1 MGPQPSRMS
10 EKTVLFII
18 DPQVDFLPTGCLPIP
33 GSDEDSERIA
43 EMIKEHVDEIDEI
56 YVSIS
61 FLLIDIHHRPSLDS
75 ILSHLIPT
83 NESSICWIR

>member
-75 ILSHLIPT
+75 ILSHLIST
-83 NESSICWIR
+83 NSSSI

>member
-43 EMIKEHVDEIDEI
+43 EMIRAHADEIDEI
-56 YVSIS
+56 YVSIIS
-61 FLLIDIHHRPSLDS
+61 LLIDVHRLSSISLQS
-75 ILSHLIPT
+75 LIPT
-83 NESSICWIR
+83 NESSISIR